1 MWGNPN
7 KVWSNSN
14 ILVLTSILWLWK
26 MLTLGKTESCVYRNY
41 LHSLYNFSVNLKC
54 FQTESL
60 LKKKINLEP
69 SLWESLLIYINHRKK
84 LLPTTEVS
92 LSHWKYEVESSKHF
106 MKGLILSCHLPFWSR
121 FCSLASSL
129 FFAAL
134 NCYRSFVVIQSLSCV
149 WLF

>member
-26 MLTLGKTESCVYRNY
+26 TLTLGKTEWSVYRNY

-60 LKKKINLEP
+60 LKKKNLEP
-69 SLWESLLIYINHRKK
+69 SLWESLLIYINHKKK

-92 LSHWKYEVESSKHF
+92 LSHWKYEVQSSEYF
-106 MKGLILSCHLPFWSR
+106 MKGLIFSCHLPFWSR
-121 FCSLASSL
+121 FCSLASFL

-134 NCYRSFVVIQSLSCV
+134 DCYRSFVVIQSLSCI